1 MTAITEKLSICTVTA
16 FGLVVALTPAVRT
29 LTRRLNIVAPPCEES
44 GHPEPT
50 PVLGGVAIVVA
61 VIAALGLVGELP
73 VWTVAGM
80 LTMLAVGALDDA
92 VALTPSRK
100 LLAQIAVVAF
110 FLWAGPRAPEVT
122 RWPLVNLGLAG
133 FFMVAVINAFNLVD
147 GLDGLAAGVGIA
159 AMSAV
164 GVVAWWS
171 RDVALACA
179 ALAAGAALSGFLLFN
194 FYPASIFMGDS
205 GALPMGFLL
214 GALALGGAAL
224 QQNSHLS
231 IAVFPVLV
239 MLVPLLDTAIVT
251 VSRLATGNPIS
262 RRGLDH
268 SHHRL
273 LMLGLTVPRA
283 VAVSWALA
291 VTGALLAAGESLL
304 SHPYVLSALPFVIA
318 GIGVIGLFMVDLTFE
333 GRAPGVAYGYLQG
346 LARYILTLG
355 YKRRLAEAVLDFAL
369 IPAAYF
375 GACLL
380 RRDFKLNDALLLS
393 MMGTTP
399 IFFAATYAAF
409 ALTGVYRGIWRY
421 AGIADII
428 RFANG
433 SLLAGVLVAIASMFI
448 RLEVSGSVAV
458 LYVVLLFNLLVFT
471 RMSFQIQRRTLAL
484 FALPTERVLVV
495 GAGRMGE
502 AAVRYIFSGSDR
514 RVRLVGF
521 VDDDGFKDGKL
532 VHGHQ
537 VLGSLDDLPRIYA
550 ATGFHRILIAADAIS
565 EDRLTMVKAF
575 TDAHHMPLQRF
586 SIEVNE
592 FVPALANGSSNG
604 DGRGD
609 GKSDNKTGNKSD
621 SEIAATEAP
630 PGSVVRPSIA

>member
-1 MTAITEKLSICTVTA
+1 MTLIAEKLVISSAAA
-16 FGLVVALTPAVRT
+16 FGLSVALTP
-29 LTRRLNIVAPPCEES
+29 VAKALAARFNLVASPSEES

-61 VIAALGLVGELP
+61 VVVALGLAGELP
-73 VWTVAGM
+73 VWTLAGM
-80 LTMLAVGALDDA
+80 LALLAVGTLDDV
-92 VALTPSRK
+92 VALKPSHK
-100 LLAQIAVVAF
+100 LLAQVMVVAYF
-110 FLWAGPRAPEVT
+110 FWASPAAPEVT

-133 FFMVAVINAFNLVD
+133 FFMVAAINAFNLVD

-159 AMSAV
+159 AMGAV

-171 RDVALACA
+171 RDTGLTCG
-179 ALAAGAALSGFLLFN
+179 ALAAAGALGGFLFFN
-194 FYPASIFMGDS
+194 FYPASIFMGDG

-214 GALALGGAAL
+214 GALALQGAGL
-224 QQNSHLS
+224 QRNSHLS
-231 IAVFPVLV
+231 CAVFPVLV

-251 VSRLATGNPIS
+251 MSRLATGNPIS

-283 VAVSWALA
+283 VVVSWMLA
-291 VTGALLAAGESLL
+291 AASALLAAGESLL
-304 SHPYVLSALPFVIA
+304 SHVYLLSALPFVIA

-333 GRAPGVAYGYLQG
+333 NRAPGMDYGYLQG
-346 LARYILTLG
+346 LARYLLSLG

-380 RRDFKLNDALLLS
+380 RRDFKLTDAQILS
-393 MMGTTP
+393 MMTSTP
-399 IFFAATYAAF
+399 VFFATTYLAF
-409 ALTGVYRGIWRY
+409 VLTGVYRGIWRY

-433 SLLAGVLVAIASMFI
+433 SLLAGILVAIASLFI
-448 RLEVSGSVAV
+448 PLEVSGSVAV

-471 RMSFQIQRRTLAL
+471 RMSFQLQRRAL
-484 FALPTERVLVV
+484 GLLALPTERVLIV

-514 RVRLVGF
+514 RMRLVGF
-521 VDDDGFKDGKL
+521 VDDDAFKEGKL

-537 VLGSLDDLPRIYA
+537 VLGPLDELARTYT

-565 EDRLTMVKAF
+565 EERLALVKAF
-575 TDAHHMPLQRF
+575 ADAHDLPLQRF

-592 FVPALANGSSNG
+592 FVPILAG
-604 DGRGD
+604 DNNGRG
-609 GKSDNKTGNKSD
+609 TGEGN
-621 SEIAATEAP
+621 AAVIEP
-630 PGSVVRPSIA
+630 PPSGVVRPSIA

>member
-1 MTAITEKLSICTVTA
+1 MIAIVEKLSICAATA
-16 FGLVVALTPAVRT
+16 FGAAVALTPAARAVSLRF
-29 LTRRLNIVAPPCEES
+29 NIVASPCEES
-44 GHPEPT
+44 GHPEST
-50 PVLGGVAIVVA
+50 PVLGGVAIVLA
-61 VIAALGLVGELP
+61 VLAALGLAGELP
-73 VWTVAGM
+73 MWMLAGM
-80 LTMLAVGALDDA
+80 LALLGVGAIDDT

-110 FLWAGPRAPEVT
+110 FLWAAPVTPEVT
-122 RWPLVNLGLAG
+122 RWPLVNLTLAG
-133 FFMVAVINAFNLVD
+133 FWMVAVINAFNLVD

-159 AMSAV
+159 AMGAV

-171 RDVALACA
+171 LDAALACA
-179 ALAAGAALSGFLLFN
+179 ALAAAAALGGFLLFN

-214 GALALGGAAL
+214 GALSLQGAAL

-283 VAVSWALA
+283 VAVSWTLA
-291 VTGALLAAGESLL
+291 ATGASLAAGASLL
-304 SHPYVLSALPFVIA
+304 SHAQVLSALPFLVA
-318 GIGVIGLFMVDLTFE
+318 GIGVIALFMVDLTFE

-346 LARYILTLG
+346 FARHILSLG
-355 YKRRLAEAVLDFAL
+355 YKRRLVEAVLDFAL

-375 GACLL
+375 GAFLL
-380 RRDFKLNDALLLS
+380 RRDFELSDAQILS
-393 MMGTTP
+393 MMKTAP
-399 IFFAATYAAF
+399 VFFLATYAAF

-433 SLLAGVLVAIASMFI
+433 SLLAGALVAIAALFV
-448 RLEVSGSVAV
+448 RLEVSSSIVV

-471 RMSFQIQRRTLAL
+471 RMSFQIQRRALAL

-495 GAGRMGE
+495 GAGKMGE
-502 AAVRYIFSGSDR
+502 AAVRYIFSDNDR

-521 VDDDGFKDGKL
+521 VDDDAFKEGKL

-537 VLGSLDDLPRIYA
+537 VLGPLDDLSRIYA
-550 ATGFHRILIAADAIS
+550 STGLHRILIAADDIGEA
-565 EDRLTMVKAF
+565 RLAMVKAF
-575 TDAHHMPLQRF
+575 ADAHRLPLQRF
-586 SIEVNE
+586 SIGVNE
-592 FVPALANGSSNG
+592 FVPAAANGSVNG
-604 DGRGD
+604 DGKGD
-609 GKSDNKTGNKSD
+609 NQ
-621 SEIAATEAP
+621 AAVAEAP
-630 PGSVVRPSIA
+630 PPAVVRPSIA

>member
-1 MTAITEKLSICTVTA
+1 MTAITETLAICGATA
-16 FGLVVALTPAVRT
+16 FGLTVAATPVARMLAVR
-29 LTRRLNIVAPPCEES
+29 LKLVAPPCGES
-44 GHPEPT
+44 GHSEPT
-50 PVLGGVAIVVA
+50 PVVGGIAIVVA
-61 VIAALGLVGELP
+61 VIAALGMVGQLP
-73 VWTVAGM
+73 VWTLAGM
-80 LTMLAVGALDDA
+80 LTLLAVGILDDA
-92 VALTPSRK
+92 VALKPSRK

-110 FLWAGPRAPEVT
+110 FLWAGPRVPEVT
-122 RWPLVNLGLAG
+122 RSPLINLGLAA
-133 FFMVAVINAFNLVD
+133 FFMLAAINAFNLVD
-147 GLDGLAAGVGIA
+147 GLDGLASGVGIA
-159 AMSAV
+159 AMGAV

-171 RDVALACA
+171 HDLALVCA
-179 ALAAGAALSGFLLFN
+179 SLAAGAALSGFLLFN

-214 GALALGGAAL
+214 GALALGAGAL

-231 IAVFPVLV
+231 MVVFPVLV

-283 VAVSWALA
+283 VAVSWTLA
-291 VTGALLAAGESLL
+291 ATGALLAVGESGL
-304 SHPYVLSALPFVIA
+304 SHPYVLSVLPLVVA
-318 GIGVIGLFMVDLTFE
+318 GIGVMGLFMVDLTFE
-333 GRAPGVAYGYLQG
+333 GSAPGVAYSYLQG
-346 LARYILTLG
+346 FARSILSLG

-380 RRDFKLNDALLLS
+380 RRDFKLNDALLIS
-393 MMGTTP
+393 MIGTTP
-399 IFFAATYAAF
+399 VFFAATYLAF
-409 ALTGVYRGIWRY
+409 ALTGVYRSIWRY

-433 SLLAGVLVAIASMFI
+433 SLLAGTLVAIASLFMRI
-448 RLEVSGSVAV
+448 EVSGSVAV

-471 RMSFQIQRRTLAL
+471 RMSFQIQRRALAL

-537 VLGSLDDLPRIYA
+537 VLGSLDDLPRIHG

-565 EDRLTMVKAF
+565 EDRLKMVKAF
-575 TDAHHMPLQRF
+575 TDAHHLPLQRF
-586 SIEVNE
+586 SIGVNE
-592 FVPALANGSSNG
+592 FVPALANGSVHG
-604 DGRGD
+604 DGRED
-609 GKSDNKTGNKSD
+609 GKNDRLGD
-621 SEIAATEAP
+621 SQAAAAQAP
-630 PGSVVRPSIA
+630 TPAVVRHSIA

>member
-1 MTAITEKLSICTVTA
+1 MTVIAQKLAISAATA
-16 FGLVVALTPAVRT
+16 FGSVVVLTPVAKALASRF
-29 LTRRLNIVAPPCEES
+29 NIVASPCEES

-50 PVLGGVAIVVA
+50 PVLGGVAIVIA
-61 VIAALGLVGELP
+61 VVAALGLVGALP
-73 VWTVAGM
+73 PWMLAGM
-80 LTMLAVGALDDA
+80 LALLAVGALDDA
-92 VALTPSRK
+92 VVLKPSRK
-100 LLAQIAVVAF
+100 LLAQLAVVAV
-110 FLWAGPRAPEVT
+110 FLWAAPPPPEVT

-133 FFMVAVINAFNLVD
+133 LWMVAVINAFNLAD

-159 AMSAV
+159 AVGAV

-171 RDVALACA
+171 HDAALACA
-179 ALAAGAALSGFLLFN
+179 ALAAGGALAGFLLFN

-214 GALALGGAAL
+214 GALALQGAAL
-224 QQNSHLS
+224 QRNSHLS
-231 IAVFPVLV
+231 SAVFPLLV

-291 VTGALLAAGESLL
+291 ATGALLAAGDSLL
-304 SHPYVLSALPFVIA
+304 SHAYLLSALPFVVA

-333 GRAPGVAYGYLQG
+333 DRAPSVAYGYLQG
-346 LARYILTLG
+346 LARYILSLG

-380 RRDFKLNDALLLS
+380 RRDFKINDALVLS
-393 MMGTTP
+393 MMKTTP
-399 IFFAATYAAF
+399 VFFVATYVAF

-421 AGIADII
+421 AGIADLI

-433 SLLAGVLVAIASMFI
+433 SLLAGVLVAIASLFI

-471 RMSFQIQRRTLAL
+471 RMSFQIQRRALAL
-484 FALPTERVLVV
+484 FARPTEQVLIV

-502 AAVRYIFSGSDR
+502 AAVRYIFSGGDR

-521 VDDDGFKDGKL
+521 VDDDAFKEGKL

-537 VLGSLDDLPRIYA
+537 VLGPLEDLARIYA
-550 ATGFHRILIAADAIS
+550 ATRFHRILIAADAIS
-565 EDRLTMVKAF
+565 EDRLALVKAF
-575 TDAHHMPLQRF
+575 ADGHQMPLQRF

-592 FVPALANGSSNG
+592 FVPAIANGN
-604 DGRGD
+604 
-609 GKSDNKTGNKSD
+609 GKSDSK
-621 SEIAATEAP
+621 AAVQGP
-630 PGSVVRPSIA
+630 PPAVVRPSVA

>member
-1 MTAITEKLSICTVTA
+1 MTANTEKLSICAAMA
-16 FGLVVALTPAVRT
+16 FGLVVALTPLIRMLA
-29 LTRRLNIVAPPCEES
+29 LRLNIVAPPCEES

-50 PVLGGVAIVVA
+50 PVLGGFAIVVA

-73 VWTVAGM
+73 VWTLAGM
-80 LTMLAVGALDDA
+80 LTLLAVGALDDA

-110 FLWAGPRAPEVT
+110 FLWATPRAPEIT

-147 GLDGLAAGVGIA
+147 GLDGLAPGVGIA
-159 AMSAV
+159 AMGAV

-214 GALALGGAAL
+214 GTLALGGAAL

-283 VAVSWALA
+283 VAVSWTLA
-291 VTGALLAAGESLL
+291 ATGALLAAGESLL

-318 GIGVIGLFMVDLTFE
+318 GIGVIGLFMIDLTFE
-333 GRAPGVAYGYLQG
+333 GRAPGEAYGYLQG
-346 LARYILTLG
+346 LARYILSLG

-380 RRDFKLNDALLLS
+380 RRDFKLNDALLVS
-393 MMGTTP
+393 MMGATP
-399 IFFAATYAAF
+399 IFFAATYVSF

-433 SLLAGVLVAIASMFI
+433 ALLAGVLVAITSLFI

-471 RMSFQIQRRTLAL
+471 RMSFQVQRRALAL

-495 GAGRMGE
+495 AAGRMGE

-514 RVRLVGF
+514 RIRLVGF
-521 VDDDGFKDGKL
+521 VDDDGFMDGKL

-537 VLGSLDDLPRIYA
+537 VLGPLDDLPRIYA

-565 EDRLTMVKAF
+565 ENRLAMVKAF
-575 TDAHHMPLQRF
+575 TDAHHLPLQRF

-592 FVPALANGSSNG
+592 FVPAIANGIVND

-609 GKSDNKTGNKSD
+609 GKSDSK
-621 SEIAATEAP
+621 IAATQVPSPA
-630 PGSVVRPSIA
+630 VVRPSIA

>member
-1 MTAITEKLSICTVTA
+1 MTAIAEKLTICA
-16 FGLVVALTPAVRT
+16 AMSFALVVALTPAVKA
-29 LTRRLNIVAPPCEES
+29 LALRLSVVASPCEES
-44 GHPEPT
+44 GHPGPT
-50 PVLGGVAIVVA
+50 PVLGGVAIVIA
-61 VIAALGLVGELP
+61 VIATLGMVGELP
-73 VWTVAGM
+73 LWMLAGM
-80 LTMLAVGALDDA
+80 VALLAVGIIDDA
-92 VALTPSRK
+92 MVLTPLRK
-100 LLAQIAVVAF
+100 LLAQLAVVAF
-110 FLWAGPRAPEVT
+110 FLWAAPAAPEIT
-122 RWPLVNLGLAG
+122 RWPVVNLGLAG
-133 FFMVAVINAFNLVD
+133 FWMVAVINAFNLVD

-159 AMSAV
+159 AVGAV

-171 RDVALACA
+171 RDAALACA
-179 ALAAGAALSGFLLFN
+179 ALATGAALGGFLLFN
-194 FYPASIFMGDS
+194 FYRASIFMGDS

-214 GALALGGAAL
+214 GALALQGAAL
-224 QQNSHLS
+224 QRNSHLS
-231 IAVFPVLV
+231 SAVFPVLV

-251 VSRLATGNPIS
+251 VSRSATGSPIS

-283 VAVSWALA
+283 VAVSWMLA
-291 VTGALLAAGESLL
+291 ATGALLAAGQTLL
-304 SHPYVLSALPFVIA
+304 SHAYLLSALPFVVG

-333 GRAPGVAYGYLQG
+333 DRAPGVAYGYLQG
-346 LARYILTLG
+346 LARYILSLG
-355 YKRRLAEAVLDFAL
+355 YKRRLAEAVLDLAI

-380 RRDFKLNDALLLS
+380 RRDFKINDALILS
-393 MMGTTP
+393 MMGSTP
-399 IFFAATYAAF
+399 VFFAATYVAF

-433 SLLAGVLVAIASMFI
+433 SLLAGVMVVIVSLFM

-471 RMSFQIQRRTLAL
+471 RMSFQIQRRALAL

-502 AAVRYIFSGSDR
+502 AAVRYIFSGNDR

-521 VDDDGFKDGKL
+521 VDDDGFKGGKL

-537 VLGSLDDLPRIYA
+537 VLGSLDDLPRIYT
-550 ATGFHRILIAADAIS
+550 ATGFHWILIAADSIS
-565 EDRLTMVKAF
+565 RDRLAMVKAF
-575 TDAHHMPLQRF
+575 ADVHHLPLQRF

-592 FVPALANGSSNG
+592 FVPAIANGNG
-604 DGRGD
+604 DSK
-609 GKSDNKTGNKSD
+609 GK
-621 SEIAATEAP
+621 A
-630 PGSVVRPSIA
+630 

>member
-1 MTAITEKLSICTVTA
+1 MTAITEKLAICATTA
-16 FGLVVALTPAVRT
+16 FGLAVALTPAARA
-29 LTRRLNIVAPPCEES
+29 LASRLNIGAPPCEES

-50 PVLGGVAIVVA
+50 PVLGGLAIVVA
-61 VIAALGLVGELP
+61 VLAALGLAGELP
-73 VWTVAGM
+73 PWM
-80 LTMLAVGALDDA
+80 LAAMLALLAVGGLDDA

-100 LLAQIAVVAF
+100 LLAQIVVVAF
-110 FLWAGPRAPEVT
+110 FLWAGPTLPEVT

-133 FFMVAVINAFNLVD
+133 FFMLAVINAFNLVD

-159 AMSAV
+159 AMGAV

-171 RDVALACA
+171 RDAAMACA
-179 ALAAGAALSGFLLFN
+179 ALAAGAALGGFLLFN

-214 GALALGGAAL
+214 GALALQGAAL
-224 QQNSHLS
+224 QRNSHLS
-231 IAVFPVLV
+231 SAVFPVLV
-239 MLVPLLDTAIVT
+239 MLVPLLDTGIVT
-251 VSRLATGNPIS
+251 MSRLATGNPIS

-273 LMLGLTVPRA
+273 LMLGLTVRRA
-283 VAVSWALA
+283 VVVSWTLA
-291 VTGALLAAGESLL
+291 ATGALLAAGQSLL
-304 SHPYVLSALPFVIA
+304 SHVYLLSALPFVIA
-318 GIGVIGLFMVDLTFE
+318 GIGVVGLFMVDLTFE
-333 GRAPGVAYGYLQG
+333 DRAPGVAYGYLQG
-346 LARYILTLG
+346 LARYILSLG

-380 RRDFKLNDALLLS
+380 RRDFRLNDVQILS
-393 MMGTTP
+393 MMGSTP
-399 IFFAATYAAF
+399 VFFAATYVAF

-433 SLLAGVLVAIASMFI
+433 SLLAGVIVAIASLFI
-448 RLEVSGSVAV
+448 PLEVSGSVAV

-471 RMSFQIQRRTLAL
+471 RMSFQIQRRALAL
-484 FALPTERVLVV
+484 FALPTERVLIV

-502 AAVRYIFSGSDR
+502 AAVRYIFSGNDR
-514 RVRLVGF
+514 RVRLIGF
-521 VDDDGFKDGKL
+521 VDDDAFKEGKL

-537 VLGSLDDLPRIYA
+537 VLGPLDDLPRIYA
-550 ATGFHRILIAADAIS
+550 ATGFHWILIAADGIS
-565 EDRLTMVKAF
+565 EDRLAMVKAF
-575 TDAHHMPLQRF
+575 ADAHHLPLQRF

-592 FVPALANGSSNG
+592 FVPAIANG
-604 DGRGD
+604 DGNS
-609 GKSDNKTGNKSD
+609 KAE
-621 SEIAATEAP
+621 SETAVAQAP
-630 PGSVVRPSIA
+630 PPAVARPSVA

>member
-1 MTAITEKLSICTVTA
+1 MTAIAEKLAICATTA
-16 FGLVVALTPAVRT
+16 FGLVVAFTPAARA
-29 LTRRLNIVAPPCEES
+29 LASRLKVGASPCEES

-50 PVLGGVAIVVA
+50 PVLGGLAIVGA
-61 VIAALGLVGELP
+61 VLTALGLAGELP
-73 VWTVAGM
+73 PWMLAGM
-80 LTMLAVGALDDA
+80 LALLAVGALDDA

-100 LLAQIAVVAF
+100 LLAQIVVVAF
-110 FLWAGPRAPEVT
+110 FLWAGPTLPEAT

-133 FFMVAVINAFNLVD
+133 FFMLAVINAFNLVD

-159 AMSAV
+159 ALGAV

-171 RDVALACA
+171 RDVALMCA
-179 ALAAGAALSGFLLFN
+179 ALAVGAALGGFLFFN
-194 FYPASIFMGDS
+194 LYPASIFMGDS
-205 GALPMGFLL
+205 GALPIGFLL
-214 GALALGGAAL
+214 GALALQGAAL
-224 QQNSHLS
+224 QRSSHLS
-231 IAVFPVLV
+231 SAVFPVLV

-251 VSRLATGNPIS
+251 MSRLATGNPIS

-273 LMLGLTVPRA
+273 LMLGLTVRRA
-283 VAVSWALA
+283 VAVSWTLA
-291 VTGALLAAGESLL
+291 ITGALLAAGQSLL
-304 SHPYVLSALPFVIA
+304 SHVYLLSALPFVIA
-318 GIGVIGLFMVDLTFE
+318 GIGVVGLFMVDLTFE
-333 GRAPGVAYGYLQG
+333 DRAPGVAYSYLQG
-346 LARYILTLG
+346 LARYILSLG

-380 RRDFKLNDALLLS
+380 RRDFRLNDVQILS
-393 MMGTTP
+393 MIGSTP
-399 IFFAATYAAF
+399 VFFVATYFAF

-433 SLLAGVLVAIASMFI
+433 SLLAGVIVAITSLFI
-448 RLEVSGSVAV
+448 PLEVSGSVAV

-471 RMSFQIQRRTLAL
+471 RMSFQIQRRALAL
-484 FALPTERVLVV
+484 FALPTERVLIV

-502 AAVRYIFSGSDR
+502 AAVRYIFSGIDR

-521 VDDDGFKDGKL
+521 VDDDAFKEGKL

-537 VLGSLDDLPRIYA
+537 VLGPLEDLPRIYA
-550 ATGFHRILIAADAIS
+550 AQGFHWILIAADGIS
-565 EDRLTMVKAF
+565 EDRLATVKAF
-575 TDAHHMPLQRF
+575 ADTHHLPVQRF

-592 FVPALANGSSNG
+592 FVPAIANG
-604 DGRGD
+604 DGN
-609 GKSDNKTGNKSD
+609 GKRENET
-621 SEIAATEAP
+621 AVAQ
-630 PGSVVRPSIA
+630 GSPSAVARPSVA

>member
-92 VALTPSRK
+92 VVLTPSRK

-159 AMSAV
+159 AMGAV

-304 SHPYVLSALPFVIA
+304 SHPYVLSVLPFVIA

-428 RFANG
+428 RFVNG

-592 FVPALANGSSNG
+592 FVPAIANGSSNG

-609 GKSDNKTGNKSD
+609 GKSDNKPGNKSD

>member
-1 MTAITEKLSICTVTA
+1 MTAIAERLTICAATA
-16 FGLVVALTPAVRT
+16 FGLAVALTPAARALAVRF
-29 LTRRLNIVAPPCEES
+29 NIVASPCEES
-44 GHPEPT
+44 GHPGPT
-50 PVLGGVAIVVA
+50 PVLGGVAIVIA

-73 VWTVAGM
+73 LWTLVGM
-80 LTMLAVGALDDA
+80 LALLAVGALDDA
-92 VALTPSRK
+92 VAMTPSRK

-110 FLWAGPRAPEVT
+110 FLWAVPAAPEVT

-147 GLDGLAAGVGIA
+147 GLDGLAPGVGIA
-159 AMSAV
+159 AMGAV

-171 RDVALACA
+171 RDAALGCA
-179 ALAAGAALSGFLLFN
+179 ALAAAAALGGFLLFN

-224 QQNSHLS
+224 QKNSHLS

-283 VAVSWALA
+283 VAVSWTLA
-291 VTGALLAAGESLL
+291 ATGALLAAGESLL
-304 SHPYVLSALPFVIA
+304 SHVYVISALPFVVA

-333 GRAPGVAYGYLQG
+333 GGAPGVAYGYLQG
-346 LARYILTLG
+346 LARYILSLG

-380 RRDFKLNDALLLS
+380 RRDFKLSDPLILS

-399 IFFAATYAAF
+399 VFFAATYAAF

-471 RMSFQIQRRTLAL
+471 RMSFQIQRRALAL
-484 FALPTERVLVV
+484 FTLPTERVLVV

-521 VDDDGFKDGKL
+521 VDDDAFKEGKL

-537 VLGSLDDLPRIYA
+537 VLGPLDDLPRIYA
-550 ATGFHRILIAADAIS
+550 ATGFHRILIAADDIS
-565 EDRLTMVKAF
+565 GDRLAMVKAF
-575 TDAHHMPLQRF
+575 ADAHHLPLQRF

-592 FVPALANGSSNG
+592 FVPAIANGNANG
-604 DGRGD
+604 GGKGD
-609 GKSDNKTGNKSD
+609 SRSD
-621 SEIAATEAP
+621 SETAATQAP
-630 PGSVVRPSIA
+630 PPAVVRPSIA